1 MKRETKPLQAHIEA
15 TDNIKKINNL
25 QREVA
30 DSIRDIDERIS
41 YNKLNN
47 IKVKVTALKNE
58 RKKLVS
64 LSNELYNKQLRELLR
79 IVTDNK
85 TAGIGEYTLAEV
97 GEALGITRER
107 VRQLES
113 MALKKMKSPRFAR
126 NFSRYVDM
134 RLNPAL

>member
-64 LSNELYNKQLRELLR
+64 LSNELYNKQLKELLR
-79 IVTDNK
+79 AVKNDK
-85 TAGIGEYTLAEV
+85 GYGGEYTLAEV

-126 NFSRYVDM
+126 NFSKYVDL

>member
-1 MKRETKPLQAHIEA
+1 MRRETKPLQAHIIDN
-15 TDNIKKINNL
+15 DNIKKINNL

-41 YNKLNN
+41 YSKSNN
-47 IKVKVTALKNE
+47 QRVKVAAFNNE
-58 RKKLVS
+58 RKKLIS
-64 LSNELYNKQLRELLR
+64 LSIELYNKQLKELLR
-79 IVTDNK
+79 AVKNDK
-85 TAGIGEYTLAEV
+85 GYGGEYTLAEV

>member
-1 MKRETKPLQAHIEA
+1 MKRETKPLQAHIVDN
-15 TDNIKKINNL
+15 DNIKKINKL

-47 IKVKVTALKNE
+47 IKVKVAALKNE

-85 TAGIGEYTLAEV
+85 TAGIGEYTLAEA

>member
-1 MKRETKPLQAHIEA
+1 MRRETKPLQVHIIDN
-15 TDNIKKINNL
+15 DNIKKINNL

-126 NFSRYVDM
+126 N
-134 RLNPAL
+134 

>member
-1 MKRETKPLQAHIEA
+1 MRCEKKPLQAHIIDN
-15 TDNIKKINNL
+15 DNIKKINNL

>member
-79 IVTDNK
+79 AVKNDK
-85 TAGIGEYTLAEV
+85 GYGGEYTLAEV

-126 NFSRYVDM
+126 NFSKYVDL

>member
-1 MKRETKPLQAHIEA
+1 MKRETKPLQAHIE
-15 TDNIKKINNL
+15 INDIMKEINTL

-41 YNKLNN
+41 YSRINN
-47 IKVKVTALKNE
+47 QKVKVTALKNE

-64 LSNELYNKQLRELLR
+64 LYNELYNKQLKELLR
-79 IVTDNK
+79 AVKNDK
-85 TAGIGEYTLAEV
+85 GYGGEYTLAEV

-134 RLNPAL
+134 RLNPEL

>member
-1 MKRETKPLQAHIEA
+1 MRQETKPLQAHIVDN
-15 TDNIKKINNL
+15 DNIKKINNL
-25 QREVA
+25 QREVENT
-30 DSIRDIDERIS
+30 IKDIDERIS
-41 YNKLNN
+41 YSRDSNQ
-47 IKVKVTALKNE
+47 KVKVTALKNE

-64 LSNELYNKQLRELLR
+64 LSNELYNRQLKELLR
-79 IVTDNK
+79 AVKNDK
-85 TAGIGEYTLAEV
+85 GYGGEYTLAEV

-134 RLNPAL
+134 KLNPAL

>member
-1 MKRETKPLQAHIEA
+1 MRCETKPLQAHIVDN
-15 TDNIKKINNL
+15 DNIKKINNL

>member
-15 TDNIKKINNL
+15 TDNIKKINKL

-47 IKVKVTALKNE
+47 IEVKVTALKNE

-64 LSNELYNKQLRELLR
+64 LSNELYNKQLRELIR

-85 TAGIGEYTLAEV
+85 TAGIGEYTLTEV

-113 MALKKMKSPRFAR
+113 MALKKMKSIRFAR
-126 NFSRYVDM
+126 NFFRYVDM